1 MGMGGGFFI
10 AVALGDSL
18 TFGYRMRDPF
28 ATDPRVPY
36 PAQLE
41 AMLRERLRG
50 RSDVSIIN
58 AGINGDTT
66 DGMLRRLNRAAATE
80 KPDAI
85 IVWGG
90 INDLGASRAAWEIME
105 NLAKIYDA
113 CRVFGSTPIACT
125 IAPTRRTSPKMK
137 QLNDMIRAH
146 TAEKGIL
153 LADLYPAL
161 ADAEGNLR
169 QEYSDDGAHLTPE
182 GYRRVA
188 ETILPS
194 ITPLAEKMDH

>member
-1 MGMGGGFFI
+1 MGDFFV

-41 AMLRERLRG
+41 AMLRERLQG
-50 RSDVSIIN
+50 RRESSIIN

-66 DGMLRRLNRAAATE
+66 DNMLWRFKRAAATE
-80 KPDAI
+80 KPDAV

-90 INDLGASRAAWEIME
+90 INDLGAARAPWQVME
-105 NLAKIYDA
+105 NLAKLYEE
-113 CRVFGSTPIACT
+113 CRGVGSTPIACT
-125 IAPTRRTSPKMK
+125 LTPTRRTSPKMTS
-137 QLNDMIRAH
+137 LNDLIRAH
-146 TAEKGIL
+146 TVEKGIL

-161 ADAEGNLR
+161 ADAEGNLK
-169 QEYSDDGAHLTPE
+169 QEYSDDGAHLTPQ
-182 GYRRVA
+182 GNHRVA
-188 ETILPS
+188 ETILPT
-194 ITPLAEKMDH
+194 IAPLTEKVDP